1 MMDPKLSE
9 RANIPL
15 TRETS
20 MLHWWPKIQGL
31 GLPLPGTVIV
41 ELTQEEGAALW
52 EFVMSQQEG
61 GHREVEELP
70 VDLVNRLQGAAKVI
84 GYPLFMRTDQASGK
98 HEWKDTCYVEKGED
112 LIGHLSNLL
121 MWHEMASIVGLPWQ
135 AVVFRELLHLRST
148 FAAFNGMPVAAE
160 RRYFVS
166 DGTVLCHHPYWVKEA
181 IEQGHWLESLPK
193 GWRKKLWRLNCE
205 TVREATILPGLAE
218 RFSRAVEGYWS
229 VDFAQDIG
237 SNWWLIDAARGEL
250 SWHPDGCTK
259 KEPAHA
265 GEG

>member
-41 ELTQEEGAALW
+41 ELTREECVDLWGFVTAQEDE
-52 EFVMSQQEG
+52 
-61 GHREVEELP
+61 HREVEGLP
-70 VDLVNRLQGAAKVI
+70 VDLVDRLQGAAEWI

-121 MWHEMASIVGLPWQ
+121 MWHEMANLVGLPWQ

-160 RRYFVS
+160 RRYFVR
-166 DGTVLCHHPYWVKEA
+166 DGAVICHHPYWVKEA
-181 IEQGHWLESLPK
+181 IEQGHGLEPLPK
-193 GWRKKLWRLNCE
+193 GWKKKLWRLNCE

-259 KEPAHA
+259 KEPAHT